1 MSSNSSQSTIG
12 NFYWGLLKQKLQ
24 EDESISIKI
33 FKAFTLFGIS
43 SAWIFGGK
51 TIQDTEHG
59 LYGPASIVVWSYTTS
74 FISLGCIL
82 LLQFMMNPNK
92 QNIDVLKN
100 ISGVF
105 TIILM
110 IWIITINL
118 KHFKNINMNLV
129 PDSYYEYSSW
139 TYLLLLVQSIFT
151 YVTMP
156 SSKDGTNDEVA
167 KKRITQISMLNVVL
181 VFLSF
186 VLVMIQQII
195 LDNFSVDV
203 L

>member
-110 IWIITINL
+110 IWIISINL

-156 SSKDGTNDEVA
+156 SSKEGTNDEVA

>member
-110 IWIITINL
+110 IWIISINL

>member
-1 MSSNSSQSTIG
+1 
-12 NFYWGLLKQKLQ
+12 
-24 EDESISIKI
+24 
-33 FKAFTLFGIS
+33 
-43 SAWIFGGK
+43 
-51 TIQDTEHG
+51 
-59 LYGPASIVVWSYTTS
+59 
-74 FISLGCIL
+74 
-82 LLQFMMNPNK
+82 MMNPNK

>member
-1 MSSNSSQSTIG
+1 MASTQIRPTTN
-12 NFYWGLLKQKLQ
+12 NFFFELLKENLQK
-24 EDESISIKI
+24 DESVSIRV
-33 FKAFTLFGIS
+33 FQAFTLFGIS
-43 SAWIFGGK
+43 SAWIFGGRA
-51 TIQDTEHG
+51 IQDTENG

-82 LLQFMMNPNK
+82 LLKFLTNPDEG
-92 QNIDVLKN
+92 NINVFTN
-100 ISGVF
+100 ISGIF

-110 IWIITINL
+110 IWIISINL
-118 KHFKNINMNLV
+118 KHFKDINMNVV
-129 PDSYYEYSSW
+129 PNSYYEYSSW
-139 TYLLLLVQSIFT
+139 TYLLLFIQSIFIF
-151 YVTMP
+151 MMI
-156 SSKDGTNDEVA
+156 SSKEPQGANSNTRHIIN
-167 KKRITQISMLNVVL
+167 QISILNIVL

>member
-1 MSSNSSQSTIG
+1 MSSNNSQTTTS
-12 NFYWGLLKQKLQ
+12 NFYWELLKSRLNDQ
-24 EDESISIKI
+24 ESTSIRV
-33 FKAFTLFGIS
+33 FQAFTIFGIS
-43 SAWIFGGK
+43 SAWIFGGRS
-51 TIQDTEHG
+51 IQDTEHG
-59 LYGPASIVVWSYTTS
+59 LYGPASVVVWGYMTS

-82 LLQFMMNPNK
+82 LLQFITNPNK
-92 QNIDVLKN
+92 ENIDVLKN

-110 IWIITINL
+110 IWIISINL

-129 PDSYYEYSSW
+129 PNSYYDYSSW
-139 TYLLLLVQSIFT
+139 TYFLLFVQSIFT
-151 YVTMP
+151 FMTMP
-156 SSKDGTNDEVA
+156 SSKDGSSNGSEED
-167 KKRITQISMLNVVL
+167 KKKQLSMLNVVL

-195 LDNFSVDV
+195 LDKFSVDV

>member
-74 FISLGCIL
+74 FISLGCVL

-110 IWIITINL
+110 IWIIGINL

-139 TYLLLLVQSIFT
+139 TCYFYSFSLFLHMLPCLLQKREQMMRL
-151 YVTMP
+151 P
-156 SSKDGTNDEVA
+156 
-167 KKRITQISMLNVVL
+167 KKE
-181 VFLSF
+181 
-186 VLVMIQQII
+186 
-195 LDNFSVDV
+195 
-203 L
+203 

>member
-33 FKAFTLFGIS
+33 FKAFTIFGIS

-92 QNIDVLKN
+92 HNIDVLKN

-110 IWIITINL
+110 IWIISINL

-156 SSKDGTNDEVA
+156 SSKEETNDEVA
-167 KKRITQISMLNVVL
+167 KKRISQLSMLNVVL

-186 VLVMIQQII
+186 VLVLIQQII

>member
-12 NFYWGLLKQKLQ
+12 NFYWGLLKQKFQ